1 MASRKLL
8 RDTERLATLCDG
20 PEGWDEAAVETE
32 AQEMGGTC
40 IFIAD
45 SRCCMVETNITLQS
59 NYPPT
64 KKKFIIRN

>member
-45 SRCCMVETNITLQS
+45 SRCCLAKTQHCKAIILQL
-59 NYPPT
+59 
-64 KKKFIIRN
+64 K